1 MGGGRR
7 RPGGER
13 LGAARGGAPGMGGGE
28 PGGAAGTGAVPEGC
42 WFWGPSRL
50 ARAVRRGEVT
60 AEGLARSFIN
70 RQRRLDKELGVNA
83 VVVPLDEAEVIL
95 KAKAADVAQK
105 DAQSRG
111 ESLGALHGVPYT
123 LKESYDVKG
132 MQSIWGCPGEAEAP
146 VRIQSSEVHSK
157 LEAAGAILLGKT
169 NTPPLL
175 ADWQSY
181 NSVFGTT
188 GNPYD
193 PQRTAGGSSGGSA
206 ASVAA
211 GFAAFDIGS
220 DIGGSI
226 RVPASFCGIWGHK
239 ITFGII
245 SPEGHNLKGFLG
257 PGSDM
262 AVQGPLAQSAE
273 DLELLLEVLA
283 GVHSLE
289 SKGLR
294 VELPA
299 PRRMPEW
306 GSSGV
311 AKAPKISFR
320 VAVWSEEPGL
330 SVAESVQGVLTG
342 VEGVLMKDFGI
353 ECVRITYEKD
363 ILPRV
368 EEALVLAGK
377 RGPLSPDLASSKGIL
392 RFYSRMLRMQL
403 SARVP
408 ADTFQ
413 NLVGDA
419 QALDYSDESPAAQAL
434 RDATRHYWHSV
445 QDFETRAHLQL
456 GFERFLDRTSGGFDV
471 ILMPGTALPAF
482 PHSTPRDQAL
492 PLMDADH
499 RLQLDGK
506 ECPYFETMAFWQL
519 WANLALLP
527 STAFPVGVNEAGLP
541 LGLQV
546 MGAAY
551 EDRTTIA
558 FAKAVHQRLS
568 DRRRSEGGELVPRP
582 LSF

>member
-1 MGGGRR
+1 
-7 RPGGER
+7 
-13 LGAARGGAPGMGGGE
+13 MGGGE
-28 PGGAAGTGAVPEGC
+28 PGGAAGAGAVPEGC
-42 WFWGPSRL
+42 WFWGPARL
-50 ARAVRRGEVT
+50 ARAVRAGEVT
-60 AEGLARSFIN
+60 AETLARSFLE
-70 RQRRLDKELGVNA
+70 RQRRLDKVLGVNA
-83 VVVPLDEAEVIL
+83 VVVPLDEAEVL
-95 KAKAADVAQK
+95 SRARAADK
-105 DAQSRG
+105 AQSRG
-111 ESLGALHGVPYT
+111 ESLGPLHGVPYT

-132 MQSIWGCPGEAEAP
+132 MRSVWGCPAEAGAP
-146 VRIQSSEVHSK
+146 ARAQSSEVHSK
-157 LEAAGAILLGKT
+157 LEAAGAVLLGKT

-193 PQRTAGGSSGGSA
+193 VQRTAGGSSGGSA

-273 DLELLLEVLA
+273 DLELLLTVLA

-294 VELPA
+294 VELPV
-299 PRRMPEW
+299 PRLLPRPCT
-306 GSSGV
+306 GV
-311 AKAPKISFR
+311 AKASKISFR
-320 VAVWSEEPGL
+320 VAVWSEEPGF
-330 SVAESVQGVLTG
+330 SVAKSVRGALTE
-342 VEGVLMKDFGI
+342 VEDVLMKDMGM
-353 ECVRITYEKD
+353 EVVRITYEKD

-368 EEALVLAGK
+368 KEVLALAGK
-377 RGPLSPDLASSKGIL
+377 CGSLSPDLGSSKGVL

-408 ADTFQ
+408 VDAFQ
-413 NLVGDA
+413 SLVGDA
-419 QALDYSDESPAAQAL
+419 QALDPSDKSPAAEAL
-434 RDATRHYWHSV
+434 RDATRHYWHAT
-445 QDFETRAHLQL
+445 QDFETRAHLRL
-456 GFERFLDRTSGGFDV
+456 GFERFLDRTSEGFDV
-471 ILMPGTALPAF
+471 VLMPGTAIPAF
-482 PHSTPRDQAL
+482 PHSTPRDQTL

-499 RLQLDGK
+499 RVLVDGE

-527 STAFPVGVNEAGLP
+527 STAFPAGVDEAGLP
-541 LGLQV
+541 IGLQV

-551 EDRTTIA
+551 EDRTTLA
-558 FAKAVHQRLS
+558 FAKAVHQHLS
-568 DRRRSEGGELVPRP
+568 DRRRAAGAPLVPRP
-582 LSF
+582 RGF